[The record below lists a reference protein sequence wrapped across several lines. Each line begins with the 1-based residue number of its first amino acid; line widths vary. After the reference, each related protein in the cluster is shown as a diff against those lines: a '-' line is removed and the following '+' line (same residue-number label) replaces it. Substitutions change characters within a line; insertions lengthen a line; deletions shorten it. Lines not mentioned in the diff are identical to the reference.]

1 MSKIFTI
8 VSQQTPEMATFA
20 VATLGAVG
28 AIAVGTPTKGVD
40 AAAASPWYGAVT
52 IMVDGDGSTSQ
63 RFTGIAK
70 GNSNETV
77 SAAGTVELWEPFPG
91 IIYNGYAKTSSTA
104 DTASEIMA
112 LRGKRVVFDL
122 TSTDWTLDAAAADA
136 KANCVVLLGSGNPT
150 LATLNFVY
158 RPSGTY
164 LDFAIS
170 A

>member
-1 MSKIFTI
+1 MAKTI
-8 VSQQTPEMATFA
+8 SVISQQTAEVGSFGL
-20 VATLGAVG
+20 VASGTTAS
-28 AIAVGTPTKGVD
+28 IAAGVPTKGAD
-40 AAAASPWYGAVT
+40 AAAASPWTGAVSV
-52 IMVDGDGSTSQ
+52 MVDGDGSTSQ

-70 GNSNETV
+70 SNSTETA

-104 DTASEIMA
+104 DTAAKILA
-112 LRGKRVVFDL
+112 LKGKRVVFDL
-122 TSTDWTLDAAAADA
+122 TTGDWTVDAAAADA
-136 KANCVVLLGSGNPT
+136 KANSVVCLGTGNPT

-158 RPSGTY
+158 AAHGTY